1 LKINIDNRFRVISGS
16 NFPQYIF
23 VGILRAGTFIMG
35 NSIIAV
41 VNVGSNRSVRLT
53 KELVYRRKKQ
63 AINHLDENLTAWKD
77 RRQWELTLVALKRY
91 QRKYKKYK
99 RVRKEVKVKNDG

>member
-1 LKINIDNRFRVISGS
+1 
-16 NFPQYIF
+16 
-23 VGILRAGTFIMG
+23 MG

-63 AINHLDENLTAWKD
+63 AINRLDENLTAWKN
-77 RRQWELTLVALKRY
+77 RRLWGLTLVALKRY

-99 RVRKEVKVKNDG
+99 RVRKEMKVKKRRLTIEREEVCCQQSE

>member
-1 LKINIDNRFRVISGS
+1 
-16 NFPQYIF
+16 
-23 VGILRAGTFIMG
+23 MG

-77 RRQWELTLVALKRY
+77 RRLWELTLVALKR
-91 QRKYKKYK
+91 
-99 RVRKEVKVKNDG
+99 